1 MYAEKDIGI
10 FSFLSSTPG
19 IGGKLR
25 KKVEDFY
32 VEEIP
37 LELEKKENGRN
48 LCIKVKLFNWET
60 NRFVKILSKNLG
72 ISKHRIK
79 FAGNKDKRGIT
90 IQYFCILN
98 YREKIKL
105 ELKDVE
111 ILEEFR
117 SDKEINI
124 GDLYGNKFNILVRDA
139 KCDDRVNKI
148 EEELNGFFPNFFG
161 VQRFGASRPITH
173 IVGKFIIEGKY
184 DEAVRYYIGFPS
196 SFDEDEGRKIFF
208 ENMDA
213 RETIKNIGK
222 NASYER
228 AMLNHL
234 IKNEGDYVGALKQLP
249 KNLLLLFVHGYQS
262 YIFNKILSKRLEIGI
277 DVQVGDIVMKV
288 DKFGLPMKEFV
299 KVTDFNIAKIKKLIE
314 ARRAYV
320 STILFGYNSH
330 FSGGVQGEIEREVI
344 NEEGINKKMFH
355 IREIP
360 ELSSKGRRR
369 NIVAPIIDYTRNEC
383 NFKFT
388 LHRGSYATSLMREF
402 MKQNSLE
409 FY

>member
-1 MYAEKDIGI
+1 LD
-10 FSFLSSTPG
+10 
-19 IGGKLR
+19 
-25 KKVEDFY
+25 
-32 VEEIP
+32 
-37 LELEKKENGRN
+37 LEKKYNGKH
-48 LCIKVKLFNWET
+48 LCLKVKLFNWET

-72 ISKHRIK
+72 ISRHRIK

-98 YREKIKL
+98 YQEKINID
-105 ELKDVE
+105 LKDAE

-117 SDKEINI
+117 SDEEINI
-124 GDLYGNKFNILVRDA
+124 GDLYGNKFKIIVRDA
-139 KCDDRVNKI
+139 QCDRRINNI
-148 EEELNGFFPNFFG
+148 EEELNGIFPNFFG

-173 IVGKFIIEGKY
+173 IVGKFIIEGRY

-196 SFDEDEGRKIFF
+196 AFDEDEGRKIFF

-213 RETIKNIGK
+213 REAIKNIGK

-228 AMLNHL
+228 AMLNYL

-262 YIFNKILSKRLEIGI
+262 YIFNKILSKRLEIGV

-288 DKFGLPMKEFV
+288 DESGLPTQEFV
-299 KVTDFNIAKIKKLIE
+299 KVTNFNIEKIRRLIDRKK
-314 ARRAYV
+314 AYV
-320 STILFGYNSH
+320 STILFGYNSN
-330 FSGGVQGEIEREVI
+330 FSSGVQGEIEKKVI
-344 NEEGINKKMFH
+344 AEEGIDKKMFH
-355 IREIP
+355 IKDIP

-369 NIVAPIIDYTRNEC
+369 NIIAPIINYSRKDCIFQY
-383 NFKFT
+383 T

>member
-1 MYAEKDIGI
+1 MYTEKDIGI

-25 KKVEDFY
+25 KSIDDFY

-37 LELEKKENGRN
+37 LEFDRDENGKN
-48 LCIKVKLFNWET
+48 LCLKVKLRNWET
-60 NRFVKILSKNLG
+60 NRFVKILSKSLG

-98 YREKIKL
+98 YDALDIN
-105 ELKDVE
+105 LKDAE
-111 ILEEFR
+111 ILESFKTNYEL
-117 SDKEINI
+117 NI
-124 GDLYGNKFNILVRDA
+124 GDLYGNKFRIIVSDA
-139 KCDDRVNKI
+139 ECDSKVERI
-148 EEELNGFFPNFFG
+148 EKELNGFFPNFFG

-173 IVGKFIIEGKY
+173 IVGKFIVEENY
-184 DEAVRYYIGFPS
+184 REAVRYYVGYPS
-196 SFDEDEGRKIFF
+196 SFEEDEGRKIFF

-213 RETIKNIGK
+213 AEAMKEIGK

-228 AMLNHL
+228 AILNYL
-234 IKNEGDYVGALKQLP
+234 IKNDDDYVGALRVLP

-262 YIFNKILSKRLEIGI
+262 YIFNKILSERLKFGI
-277 DVQVGDIVMKV
+277 DVQVGDIAMKV
-288 DKFGLPMKEFV
+288 DEYGLPKQEFV
-299 KVTDFNIAKIKKLIE
+299 KVNNFNIEKIRKLVM
-314 ARRAYV
+314 AGRAYI
-320 STILFGYNSH
+320 STILFGYESF
-330 FSGGVQGEIEREVI
+330 FSGGIQGEIEKRIIE
-344 NEEGINKKMFH
+344 EEGINKNMFR
-355 IREIP
+355 IRKIP

-369 NIVAPIIDYTRNEC
+369 NILSPIIDYNRNGC
-383 NFKFT
+383 LFLFT

-402 MKQNSLE
+402 MKQENLE

>member
-1 MYAEKDIGI
+1 MYTEKDIGI
-10 FSFLSSTPG
+10 FSFLSSTSG

-25 KKVEDFY
+25 KNVEDFY

-37 LELEKKENGRN
+37 FDLEKKDNGKH
-48 LCIKVKLFNWET
+48 LCLKVKLFNWET

-72 ISKHRIK
+72 ISRHRIK
-79 FAGNKDKRGIT
+79 FAGNKDKRGVT

-98 YREKIKL
+98 YPRKINL
-105 ELKDVE
+105 NLKDVE
-111 ILEEFR
+111 ILDEFR
-117 SDKEINI
+117 SNREINI
-124 GDLYGNKFNILVRDA
+124 GDLYGNKFEIVVRDA
-139 KCDDRVNKI
+139 KCDDRVDKI
-148 EEELNGFFPNFFG
+148 EGELNGFFPNFFG

-173 IVGKFIIEGKY
+173 IVGKFIIKGRY

-196 SFDEDEGRKIFF
+196 SFDEDDGRKIFF

-213 RETIKNIGK
+213 REAIKNISK

-228 AMLNHL
+228 AMLNYL
-234 IKNEGDYVGALKQLP
+234 IKNEEDYVGALKQLP

-277 DVQVGDIVMKV
+277 DVQVGDIIMKV
-288 DKFGLPMKEFV
+288 DKYGLPMQEFV
-299 KVTDFNIAKIKKLIE
+299 KVTDFNIEKIKNLIE
-314 ARRAYV
+314 ARRAYI
-320 STILFGYNSH
+320 STILFGYNSY
-330 FSGGVQGEIEREVI
+330 FGGGFQGDIEREVI
-344 NEEGINKKMFH
+344 DEEGINKKMFH
-355 IREIP
+355 IKEIP

-369 NIVAPIIDYTRNEC
+369 NIISPIMDYNRDDC
-383 NFKFT
+383 KFKFT